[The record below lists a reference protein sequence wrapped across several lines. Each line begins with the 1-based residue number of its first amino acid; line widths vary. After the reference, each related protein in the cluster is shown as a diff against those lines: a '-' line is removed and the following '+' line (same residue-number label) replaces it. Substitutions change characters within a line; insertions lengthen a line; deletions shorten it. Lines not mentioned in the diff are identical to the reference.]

1 MKNTH
6 SYPTEADRALA
17 ESARGDWAR
26 LSNQSIPLAAVV
38 EVVRDGF
45 LVSIRKMKEGWIDDI
60 VSDRDA
66 AVATG
71 RTVEIAFRRAMDKAE
86 EILEHEE
93 VPEDSRRRASIDH
106 RASRHRSR

>member
-6 SYPTEADRALA
+6 TR
-17 ESARGDWAR
+17 
-26 LSNQSIPLAAVV
+26 IPLKLTVHWQ
-38 EVVRDGF
+38 
-45 LVSIRKMKEGWIDDI
+45 GWIDDI

-93 VPEDSRRRASIDH
+93 VPEDPRRRASIDH

>member
-38 EVVRDGF
+38 EVVRVLYSF
-45 LVSIRKMKEGWIDDI
+45 VVLPRLPTS
-60 VSDRDA
+60 
-66 AVATG
+66 
-71 RTVEIAFRRAMDKAE
+71 
-86 EILEHEE
+86 
-93 VPEDSRRRASIDH
+93 SRPLPR
-106 RASRHRSR
+106 